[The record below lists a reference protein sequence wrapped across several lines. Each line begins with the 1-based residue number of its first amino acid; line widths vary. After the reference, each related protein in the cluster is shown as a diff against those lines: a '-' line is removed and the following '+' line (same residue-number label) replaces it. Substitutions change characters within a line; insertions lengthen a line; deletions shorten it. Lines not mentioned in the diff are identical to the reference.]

1 MHNSEV
7 SKKAFYKLFDS
18 PDDLQVT
25 ENKKTHIIES
35 YYNVDLDVSGEAIY
49 NHVSAVWQYYVVD
62 INL

>member
-18 PDDLQVT
+18 SDDLQLT
-25 ENKKTHIIES
+25 ENKETYIMES

-49 NHVSAVWQYYVVD
+49 NHVSSVWQYYIVD